1 MTQTFWGYA
10 GRIFNRHKIWRWL
23 QNCPIFCK
31 LFGLPVSLLHFGS
44 FLHRLNF
51 QCSGRNPD
59 DTMFGDQTSWLTDFS
74 PVLALSSH
82 PTHCQIWRAGSSHT
96 RSTPMYFPND
106 PRSVLPRSSSPFPSF
121 NNEKAK
127 TVSKGASVYFG
138 FCSVLRGQPPR
149 VQPSA
154 HECVWSVYFLF
165 LLQLNMSSQVY
176 HQSSYHWQTKQLYL
190 LVISRYQ

>member
-1 MTQTFWGYA
+1 ML
-10 GRIFNRHKIWRWL
+10 WL
-23 QNCPIFCK
+23 LRFE
-31 LFGLPVSLLHFGS
+31 S

-51 QCSGRNPD
+51 QWSGWNPD
-59 DTMFGDQTSWLTDFS
+59 AMFGDQTSWLTDFS

-82 PTHCQIWRAGSSHT
+82 PTHCQIWRAGSWHT

-106 PRSVLPRSSSPFPSF
+106 HRSVLPRSSSPFPSF

-149 VQPSA
+149 VQPSLRPSA
-154 HECVWSVYFLF
+154 HECISSVYFLF
-165 LLQLNMSSQVY
+165 LLQLNISSQVY
-176 HQSSYHWQTKQLYL
+176 HQSSYHWQTKQ
-190 LVISRYQ
+190 IPG